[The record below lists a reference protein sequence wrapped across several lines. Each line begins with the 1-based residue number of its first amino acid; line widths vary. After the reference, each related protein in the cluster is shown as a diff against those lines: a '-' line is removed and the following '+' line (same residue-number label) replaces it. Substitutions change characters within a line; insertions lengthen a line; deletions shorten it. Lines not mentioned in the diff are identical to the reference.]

1 MDTLNE
7 ISESGSF
14 GKDLAKTF
22 ALSTASTAGMIGGL
36 FLVGLVLDANKRRK
50 SKKDAK
56 LVTETQ

>member
-14 GKDLAKTF
+14 GMDLAKTF
-22 ALSTASTAGMIGGL
+22 ALSAASTAGMIGGL
-36 FLVGLVLDANKRRK
+36 FVVGLVLDANKRRK
-50 SKKDAK
+50 SKKAAK